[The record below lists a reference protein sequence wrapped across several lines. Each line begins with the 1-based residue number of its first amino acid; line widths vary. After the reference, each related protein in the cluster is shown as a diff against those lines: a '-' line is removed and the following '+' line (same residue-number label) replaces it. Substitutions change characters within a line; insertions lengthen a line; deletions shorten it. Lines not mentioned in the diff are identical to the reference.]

1 MLVRK
6 VLDHLAVIRTSG
18 ADAESFLQ
26 GQLSGDVRQTTTSR
40 AQWTSYN
47 SPKGRVLAVLLLLRD
62 ADGFG
67 LVLPRALLEPILKRL
82 RMFVLRA
89 KVKLEAGARTPLGI
103 FGAFDGASAQ
113 RMDVVDS
120 EYGRVVRVPGESP
133 RYLCMPTSGSMDAA
147 ESGAEAW
154 RLADIRAGV
163 PIVFPQTQE
172 RFVAQMLNLDQLNG
186 IGFDKG
192 CYTGQEVIARLHYL
206 GQLKRRMFLLEG
218 EGAAPPPGTAVY
230 NTGGGAQAVGEIV
243 DAIAD
248 GAGFTA
254 SAVLQLTVAESD
266 NLKLDRPEESRL
278 SRAQR
283 YAYS

>member
-1 MLVRK
+1 MRK
-6 VLDHLAVIRTSG
+6 VLDHLAVIRASG

-26 GQLSGDVRQTTTSR
+26 GQLSGDVRQTSPSR

-62 ADGFG
+62 ADGFD

-89 KVKLEAGARTPLGI
+89 HVKLEARTSTPLAI
-103 FGAFDGASAQ
+103 FGAADSAPAQ
-113 RMDVVDS
+113 AMDVAHAG
-120 EYGRVVRVPGESP
+120 EGRIVRMPGESP
-133 RYLCMPTSGSMDAA
+133 RHLHLAAPDSATDPA
-147 ESGAEAW
+147 ESGADAW

-206 GQLKRRMFLLEG
+206 GQVKRRMFLLEG
-218 EGAAPPPGTAVY
+218 EGPAPQPGTAVY
-230 NTGGGAQAVGEIV
+230 DQAGDAQAVGEIV

-254 SAVLQLTVAESD
+254 SAVLQLAVAESD
-266 NLKLDRPEESRL
+266 NLAVDRPQESRL

-283 YAYS
+283 HVYS